1 MRILFTGGGTAGHIL
16 PNIAVIEELRERF
29 ADRGVDILYVGSHRG
44 PERELCEKYVVDFQA
59 ISTGKLRRYFAWENF
74 IDPFRVIKGCF
85 DALGIVWKWKPN
97 VVMSK
102 GGFVSVPVVFAAW
115 VLRVP
120 VVLHEAD
127 VSMGLSNRVCARFAK
142 VVCVSWEKTVQELE
156 KKWCCGDDAKKM
168 VSKKVLFTGM
178 PVRRELMSG
187 VREKGLRFLGFDGKK
202 PILLVMGG
210 SLGAKNVNRLV
221 RNVVPD
227 LLKIYDVV
235 HLTGEIDSTGVTDGK
250 SSIMGYRAF
259 PYLYRELFDVYA
271 CTSVVVSRAGASSIA
286 ELSSLGLPCI
296 FIPLSATQSR
306 GDQIVNAN
314 VLYEA
319 GACEVFIP
327 EKDSLAKFVK
337 MVCGLGTDSH
347 SRTGLSNRIREFGER
362 HRRAAGQLAEVI
374 CGIAEK

>member
-1 MRILFTGGGTAGHIL
+1 M
-16 PNIAVIEELRERF
+16 
-29 ADRGVDILYVGSHRG
+29 
-44 PERELCEKYVVDFQA
+44 
-59 ISTGKLRRYFAWENF
+59 
-74 IDPFRVIKGCF
+74 IKGCF

-97 VVMSK
+97 VIMSK

-127 VSMGLSNRVCARFAK
+127 VSMGLSNRICARFAK
-142 VVCVSWEKTVQELE
+142 VVCVSWEKTFDEL
-156 KKWCCGDDAKKM
+156 KRKAKTGGRK
-168 VSKKVLFTGM
+168 SELGFLFTGM

-221 RNVVPD
+221 RNVLPD
-227 LLKIYDVV
+227 LLKIYDVA
-235 HLTGEIDSTGVTDGK
+235 HLTGEIDSTGVADGK
-250 SSIMGYRAF
+250 SSIVGYRAF

-314 VLYEA
+314 VLHEA

-347 SRTGLSNRIREFGER
+347 ARTGLSNRIREFGER